1 MITNEEKKYGI
12 IFTKHHAKKICSD
25 FETKNLG

>member
-12 IFTKHHAKKICSD
+12 IFTKHHAKRICSD
-25 FETKNLG
+25 FEMKNLG